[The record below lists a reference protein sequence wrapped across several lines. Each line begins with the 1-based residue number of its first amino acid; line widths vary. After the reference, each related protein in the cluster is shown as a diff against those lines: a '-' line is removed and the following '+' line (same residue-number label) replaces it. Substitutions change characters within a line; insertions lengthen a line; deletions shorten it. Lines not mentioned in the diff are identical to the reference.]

1 MNGASNVRYG
11 ELYLIPNLLGENLI
25 GETSTEYSLPPFIS
39 AVTSKI
45 SHFVVE
51 DEKSARRFIKLLG
64 PERVIRDLSFQ
75 VLNEHTKPEEV
86 EQLLTPLREGQDVG
100 VISEAGCPGI
110 ADPGAEIVRRAHELG
125 ITVHP
130 LVGPCSMTLALMAS
144 GFNGQRW
151 RFLGYLP
158 IDAARRREMIR
169 SMEKELYDSNE
180 TQIVMDTPYRNQRL
194 LEDLLETCRPET
206 RVCIAS
212 ALTTREES
220 IHVRSVKD
228 WRALQANLPKT
239 PALFLL
245 GR

>member
-1 MNGASNVRYG
+1 MVDTSHVALG
-11 ELYLIPNLLGENLI
+11 ELYLIPNLLGEAPVD
-25 GETSTEYSLPPFIS
+25 TSLPPVVASI
-39 AVTSKI
+39 VSKI

-51 DEKSARRFIKLLG
+51 EEKSARRFIKQLC
-64 PERVIRDLSFQ
+64 PDRVIRDLSLTT
-75 VLNEHTKPEEV
+75 LNEHTKPSEV
-86 EQLLTPLREGQDVG
+86 DALLAPLREGHAIG

-110 ADPGAEIVRRAHELG
+110 ADPGAELVRRAHESG
-125 ITVHP
+125 IRVHP

-158 IDAARRREMIR
+158 IDPAQRKEAIR
-169 SMEKELYDSNE
+169 AMERELYDSNE

-194 LEDLLETCRPET
+194 LADLLEACRPET
-206 RVCIAS
+206 LICIAS
-212 ALTTREES
+212 ALTTHQES
-220 IHVRSVKD
+220 IQVRSARA
-228 WRALQANLPKT
+228 WRDLQPNLPKT

>member
-1 MNGASNVRYG
+1 MVDTSHVALG
-11 ELYLIPNLLGENLI
+11 ELYLIPNLLGE
-25 GETSTEYSLPPFIS
+25 TPVDTSLPPVVASIVS
-39 AVTSKI
+39 QI

-51 DEKSARRFIKLLG
+51 EEKSARRFIKQLC
-64 PERVIRDLSFQ
+64 PDRVIRDLSLTT
-75 VLNEHTKPEEV
+75 LNKHTKPSDIDA
-86 EQLLTPLREGQDVG
+86 LLLPLREGHAVG

-110 ADPGAEIVRRAHELG
+110 ADPGAEIVRRAHESG
-125 ITVHP
+125 IRVHP

-158 IDAARRREMIR
+158 IDSVQRKETIRAMEREIY
-169 SMEKELYDSNE
+169 ESNE

-194 LEDLLETCRPET
+194 LADLLEACRPET
-206 RVCIAS
+206 LICIAS
-212 ALTTREES
+212 ALTTHQES
-220 IHVRSVKD
+220 IQVRSARA
-228 WRALQANLPKT
+228 WRDLQPNLPKT